1 MSQERYAVTPTSSG
15 VRKSGA
21 STRAVTARPAYAGAA
36 SSFAGTRPFGLG
48 GLGTRRQRYWFALI
62 GTLALLLPYA
72 GVIGSAIK
80 AEIEAPAAIVPIPAL
95 SVPAATFPKLA
106 VPKFRAYRAAPPL
119 ASNLRHPAAT
129 ARTTRTL
136 WRTITTTTSMRRVV
150 THRTVTR
157 APARVKVISS
167 SYSMRPAA
175 PKHNR
180 RDAARASRGSTRAS
194 RGSINTA
201 PVVTTTTGAQ
211 ATMPTASPTVPTPT
225 DTAATTSP
233 SSPSP
238 QAGASAPQGSAAPLS
253 QTRRAEDVSGMST
266 DATAASAAPAAQDSA
281 AATSPAPDSTAVAS
295 DPAATTTAAAYDPAP
310 ATTAAAPDPTST
322 TAAPAATT
330 PAVSP
335 TPPSSTAASSTP
347 PTPTPTPAAPN
358 APASTTPNSLT
369 ASPTETPVSSQQ
381 LSTPVSSS
389 AAVEPTSEA
398 SVPTTTVETTTT
410 TSTVEVPVTKTV
422 TSVDTTTVP
431 VTTSDSGA
439 GTLAVSGVS
448 TAATALTSAPETAT
462 LTTTDP
468 TVVSSSDSPTNAA
481 TPGDLPGGVGTPQG
495 SADAT
500 PAASDDSIT
509 PPPTDGATTL
519 TSAALEP
526 TSAASTPGS
535 GRGPP
540 SGGITVTYSP
550 GDPDIDDTTGGTL
563 TLTTDGTN
571 LYASD
576 GSFSQTIPISSITGG
591 VLTIEATQVIFT
603 SSSGTGN
610 FQLAGA
616 AVTVTASST
625 EGDSATGAGAS
636 PTATITL
643 DNVTLTAAS
652 ITLQA
657 TATANPSTAG
667 SVGTTSL
674 DSSPTAEVLIEGTSF
689 VDATDGGLSISAT
702 VNESADASAQGT
714 SGEASTS
721 TDAAIA
727 QATINTTAIAAVTGN
742 SYVQATGAL
751 AISAVNATN
760 VTTSGDAS
768 GATAGAG
775 VAVAVVSTTT
785 QAYVDSSDAAGPT
798 SGSAVTISAVT
809 NATAATTAVASPGG
823 ATADSTGSPA
833 SLTGATANVGGQ
845 DTAPSTSTSTSI
857 QAVPVAAALAITS
870 FSNNT
875 EAFVSGTN
883 TIQAPE
889 SITISASSV
898 NSVPTSANASTVSSA
913 PGSGAVGV
921 GVAINIASSTTSAFV
936 AGNTNLESPTVSI
949 GAPLTWTSGT
959 SYSQGQIVTDPNDR
973 STYEATAANTQNTN
987 QAPDQDPSEWQQVSD
1002 NYSANAVSG
1011 QGDPSNTTIGSLAL
1025 TVVTVAHQATVGNGS
1040 SNPGSV
1046 NVSADNSN
1054 LALTSASASTSTA
1067 SATSDGQVF
1076 DPNAA
1081 GVVTADPNTPA
1092 VLDVINLPYRIEDSN
1107 GNLITNGAPLDYS
1120 TGGGSPIGGLVD
1132 GGHYYA
1138 ENVQAVGNAMSLQLA
1153 ATNGGSPLPLTP
1165 SAATGDGHILALVG
1179 VGVGVGASVAINVL
1193 NDTTNS
1199 AIDDGS
1205 ALTGANNLTL
1215 KSNTSDTIDTEA
1227 VNGLDVGEALTP
1239 ALAISIANVD
1249 TDASVGQSP
1258 VGSPPTLTLT
1268 GSLDAEAT
1276 QSTSVT
1282 TIAENDPTGSSLGPA
1297 IAITDANDGV
1307 IATTY
1312 YHVVA
1317 GGAITLKAS
1326 GASAITATTIPP
1338 NAGSSDISQ
1347 MSSRLA
1353 QANDAATVSTD
1364 SSTPGAG
1371 TGPIGPGE
1379 PGSTVGVAIT
1389 FNLGPAT
1396 AAASAPA
1403 GLTVDPGGRLALT
1416 SVDPAAAGSHQG
1428 AAATQG
1434 EPLSVGDAVA
1444 INAGR
1449 VNAGA
1454 SITARDSVAS
1464 SGLSLSGL
1472 INSSGPAGALETSPS
1487 HNFTTTAAHGAP
1499 GSDTGGVNGGLA
1511 FKIVDVNATASQT
1524 GTDSSTCRGPP
1535 TADLNAGNSANGGE
1549 VPIQAIS
1556 TTSRPDATAANADF
1570 DPDASGASNAE
1581 NFGDPLNT
1589 IAAQSGATA

>member
-150 THRTVTR
+150 THRTVSR

-238 QAGASAPQGSAAPLS
+238 QAGASTRQGSAAPLS

-281 AATSPAPDSTAVAS
+281 AATSPAPESTAVPS

-358 APASTTPNSLT
+358 APASTPPNSLT

-389 AAVEPTSEA
+389 AAVEPSSEA

-845 DTAPSTSTSTSI
+845 DTPPSTSTSTSI

-1179 VGVGVGASVAINVL
+1179 VGVGASVAINVL

-1205 ALTGANNLTL
+1205 ALTGGNNLTL

-1227 VNGLDVGEALTP
+1227 VNGLDVGESLTP

-1297 IAITDANDGV
+1297 IAITDATDGV

-1416 SVDPAAAGSHQG
+1416 SVDPAAAGSHQR